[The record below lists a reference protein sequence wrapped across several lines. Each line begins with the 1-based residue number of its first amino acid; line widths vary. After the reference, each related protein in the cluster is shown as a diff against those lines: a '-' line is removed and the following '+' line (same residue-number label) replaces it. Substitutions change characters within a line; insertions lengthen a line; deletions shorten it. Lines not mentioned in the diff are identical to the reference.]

1 MWETQIR
8 SLDQEDSLE
17 KEMATHSSTI
27 AWKIPW
33 MEELGRL
40 QSMGSQRAGHDEQLH
55 FTSQHL
61 NPEELMLSNCGV
73 GEDSFLRVLWTIGR
87 SNQSILREINPEYSL
102 ERLMLKLRL
111 QYFVHLMQR
120 ADSLEKTL
128 MLGKTEGRRRR
139 GQQRMR
145 WLDGITDS
153 MDMSLSKL
161 QEIVKDREA
170 WRAAVHGVTKSW
182 TRLSD

>member
-1 MWETQIR
+1 
-8 SLDQEDSLE
+8 
-17 KEMATHSSTI
+17 MATHSSTI

-33 MEELGRL
+33 MEEPARL
-40 QSMGSQRAGHDEQLH
+40 QSMGSQRVRHDEQLH

-61 NPEELMLSNCGV
+61 NPEELMLSNCDA
-73 GEDSFLRVLWTIGR
+73 GEDSFLRVLWTTGR